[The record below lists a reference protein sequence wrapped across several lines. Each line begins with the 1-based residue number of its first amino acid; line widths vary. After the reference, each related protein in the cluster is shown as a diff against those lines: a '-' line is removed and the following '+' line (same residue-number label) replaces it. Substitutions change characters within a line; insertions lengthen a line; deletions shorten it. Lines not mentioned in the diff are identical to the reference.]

1 MDEHNQNQT
10 KQTRSK
16 NALLRYVAVLFAVAF
31 LLVLLSY
38 LVQMRNMNTTVSELN
53 QTSSSALTN
62 AQMLQS
68 MNQQLMQENEALRL
82 ELDELKQQLDQTE
95 DSLTAEQTQSD
106 MTVQALQQ
114 ELAALESAMTD
125 AEAQH
130 SAVLSAYELLSKAA
144 SAANA
149 NDLVALRSYMAEL
162 EPSAGLLGT
171 QATRLYNA
179 LAVVMTASSAE
190 TGDTG
195 RETGAETAP

>member
-10 KQTRSK
+10 KQTRTK

-68 MNQQLMQENEALRL
+68 MNQQLMEENEALRAEVDSL
-82 ELDELKQQLDQTE
+82 EQQLDLAEDTLTQQQTE
-95 DSLTAEQTQSD
+95 AADTAE
-106 MTVQALQQ
+106 ALQQ
-114 ELAALESAMTD
+114 ELAALESAMSD

-130 SAVLSAYELLSKAA
+130 ADTLSAYELLSKAA
-144 SAANA
+144 SATNA

-162 EPSAGLLGT
+162 EPSAKLLGS

-190 TGDTG
+190 AGG
-195 RETGAETAP
+195 ETGTETP